1 VLPLLS
7 WPVAGIA
14 SKRWPATSR
23 RRAVPQW
30 SLTPTSP
37 TRHNLTQPSGRPVE
51 HFGRLNTLVNNAGLM
66 LLGPVVGADRD
77 DWNRM
82 IGVNIQGMLSVTH
95 AALPHLLRAAED
107 SPRRVADIVNISSIA
122 GRARRPLIG

>member
-1 VLPLLS
+1 
-7 WPVAGIA
+7 
-14 SKRWPATSR
+14 
-23 RRAVPQW
+23 
-30 SLTPTSP
+30 
-37 TRHNLTQPSGRPVE
+37 
-51 HFGRLNTLVNNAGLM
+51 M

-122 GRARRPLIG
+122 GRVFWNGSATPDRCSPPSNERNRSSKKPSPFPVFDLV